1 MRVCFVSN
9 LNLTT
14 WYNSDR
20 EPTMLHLPLGL
31 LSLAAVLEE
40 AGHDVSVLD
49 FNYAV
54 SRGAVALD
62 DGFYNA
68 VASAVQEES
77 PQLVGFSTMCNSYH
91 IALRMAEAVKARLPQ
106 VPIVFGGPQASVV
119 DTETLEAF
127 PFVDMVLRGEA
138 EQTLPLLLARLG
150 LKRQLSQVPGLTYRV
165 DGHAARN
172 PNPPLLKDLNSL
184 PIPAYHLFPYEIR
197 TDLDLDVGRGCPF
210 SCSFCSTSRFWR
222 RQYRLKSVQRIIE
235 EIQTLRQR
243 YKAESFSFSHDLF
256 TANRQRVE
264 EFCERLQAEEIDI
277 TWSCA
282 ARIDTVDPQL
292 LLLMAAAGCR
302 NIFYGIETGSPRM
315 QREIQKNLSI
325 DQAWSAIDATVNA
338 GMNATLSFI
347 AGLPTERT
355 SDLEQTIGMI
365 QALLDRP
372 RIRIQLHLL
381 APLAGTLDFQRFES
395 RLRYDGYHSDAASFF
410 SGLQF
415 LETPWFLEHP
425 KIFCSFHYFET
436 DEVPRSLL
444 RGLDVFV
451 NVLCSTM
458 RETIHR
464 LLPPERSLWQLY
476 RDWRQWADSRDRGAG
491 PVAMQDMDEFILDFH
506 EFIAEQVA
514 PRDTDFD
521 MGIARDEILAF
532 YLRRYGRLA
541 VVPEVPSQ
549 RDKPPRAV

>member
-1 MRVCFVSN
+1 MRICLVSN

-40 AGHDVSVLD
+40 AGHHVSVLD

-54 SRGAVALD
+54 SQGAVSLD

-68 VASAVQEES
+68 VADRVQEQS

-91 IALRMAEAVKARLPQ
+91 IALRMAETAKARLPQ
-106 VPIVFGGPQASVV
+106 VPILFGGPQASAV

-138 EQTLPLLLARLG
+138 EQTLPLLLASLE
-150 LKRQLSQVPGLTYRV
+150 LNQPPSQVPGLTYRI
-165 DGHAARN
+165 DGHTVRN
-172 PNPPLLKDLNSL
+172 PDPPLLKDLDSL
-184 PIPAYHLFPYEIR
+184 PMPAYHLFPYDIR
-197 TDLDLDVGRGCPF
+197 SDLDLDVGRGCPF
-210 SCSFCSTSRFWR
+210 ACSFCSTSLFWR
-222 RQYRLKSVQRIIE
+222 RRYRLKSVERTIE
-235 EIQTLRQR
+235 EIQVLRQQ
-243 YKAESFSFSHDLF
+243 YDAESFSFNHDLF
-256 TANRQRVE
+256 TANRERVQ
-264 EFCERLQAEEIDI
+264 EFCERLQAEEMDI

-282 ARIDTVDPQL
+282 ARIDTVDPEL

-302 NIFYGIETGSPRM
+302 NIFYGVETGSPRM

-325 DQAWSAIDATVNA
+325 DQVWSAVDATVNA
-338 GMNATLSFI
+338 EINATLSFI
-347 AGLPTERT
+347 AGFPTERT
-355 SDLEQTIGMI
+355 SDLEQTMGLI
-365 QALLDRP
+365 QALLKKP

-415 LETPWFLEHP
+415 LETEWFLDYP
-425 KIFCSFHYFET
+425 KIFCSFHHFET

-444 RGLDVFV
+444 CGLDVFV

-458 RETIHR
+458 RETIRR
-464 LLPPERSLWQLY
+464 LLPPQRTLWRLY
-476 RDWRQWADSRDRGAG
+476 RGWREWTDTRDRGAG
-491 PVAMQDMDEFILDFH
+491 PVAMQDMDQFILDFH
-506 EFIAEQVA
+506 DFVAEQVTA
-514 PRDTDFD
+514 GEADFD
-521 MGIARDEILAF
+521 MGVARDEILAF

-541 VVPEVPSQ
+541 VLPEVPSESG
-549 RDKPPRAV
+549 KTPSAV